1 MCDNCFV
8 IMNDI
13 MSCLPH
19 DKVRIP
25 LGTKG
30 SSINEY
36 QQCVVVPNGPAYDEV
51 YMYDLLISHSH

>member
-1 MCDNCFV
+1 
-8 IMNDI
+8 MNDI